1 MLPELRRALEAFPP
15 LARQTVPV
23 MRDTTRTAKG
33 ILPILS
39 AARPYTPDL
48 VSGFAGAFFGT
59 IGGYYDANGHY
70 VRIAPSFATDSL
82 PGFTAAALP
91 HRADRALSRRGRRER
106 LRSLEPVH
114 RRPGPLRPG
123 TGPPAVRRL
132 LRAGLLLA
140 FAALALAAVPAFRAE
155 GDSTYRVDVIF
166 DTARGVIPGQLVK
179 VAGASVGSIKEV
191 KVTPGYKARV
201 QLEVDRRFAPF
212 RSDAE
217 CGIQPE
223 GLIAENFVQCDPGT
237 TRGRPLRGRGGE
249 APTVPVERTTL
260 PVTLVDL
267 FEVSSV
273 PVRDRTRLLLNE
285 LGVGTM
291 ARGEDL
297 NEILRRTNP
306 ALKAAQR
313 AIGIL
318 NRQRDQ
324 LGRIVSATDRVAG
337 ELARRRGR
345 VQDFIDSSAR
355 VTAVTARHRGAL
367 AESVRRLPGL
377 LRTSRPALSALD
389 RFTADAEPLV
399 NQVREAAPRLTGA
412 LRELR
417 TFSRVSPEPLRGLR
431 ATLSRGRR
439 ITRAVAPFTR
449 ELAGFVGPS
458 VPHHDCSGHVPRRPE
473 PARVH
478 RRAPALLLLRRGDHR
493 ALRQRLARLPVARA
507 HAA

>member
-1 MLPELRRALEAFPP
+1 
-15 LARQTVPV
+15 V
-23 MRDTTRTAKG
+23 
-33 ILPILS
+33 
-39 AARPYTPDL
+39 
-48 VSGFAGAFFGT
+48 
-59 IGGYYDANGHY
+59 
-70 VRIAPSFATDSL
+70 
-82 PGFTAAALP
+82 
-91 HRADRALSRRGRRER
+91 
-106 LRSLEPVH
+106 
-114 RRPGPLRPG
+114 
-123 TGPPAVRRL
+123 
-132 LRAGLLLA
+132 RAGLLLA
-140 FAALALAAVPAFRAE
+140 FVAMAVAAVPAFRAE

-297 NEILRRTNP
+297 NGILRRTNP
-306 ALKAAQR
+306 ALKAAER

-337 ELARRRGR
+337 DLARRRGR
-345 VQDFIDSSAR
+345 VQDFIETSAQ
-355 VTAVTARHRGAL
+355 VTAVTSRHRGAL
-367 AESVRRLPGL
+367 AESVRRLPAL

-399 NQVREAAPRLTGA
+399 NQVRAAAPRLSGA

-417 TFSRVSPEPLRGLR
+417 TFSRVGPEPLRGLR
-431 ATLSRGRR
+431 ATLRRGRR
-439 ITRAVAPFTR
+439 ITRLVKPFTR

-458 VPHHDCSGHVPRRPE
+458 VPTTTVFASFLGDLSRRGFTE
-473 PARVH
+473 E
-478 RRAPALLLLRRGDHR
+478 LLRFFYYG
-493 ALRQRLARLPVARA
+493 AAATARHDSVSHVFPSHVLSLPECTTYASKPVAGCEARTGTGTETNTA
-507 HAA
+507 SRGRSSSSNDFLDYLLR